1 MRDQRGSNICT
12 GSRDTGGA
20 SVLIPQTDITSVSLD
35 QWHVDDE
42 TIGWNEKRI
51 GRNEIKETE
60 GRRSR
65 VKGERDWLLAW
76 NHIRPEKETKGIN
89 LVMFGI
95 NVTETRTVKIKFCKR
110 VHLTFEWIWL
120 GDDTRAGLKWNRLEE
135 IRGSRRKEGNY
146 ASRMKD
152 HVINVQRTPS
162 SGDIK
167 FQHEKVNTWI
177 FSSFPE
183 NCIRLKYVTP

>member
-1 MRDQRGSNICT
+1 MRDQRGSNVCT

-20 SVLIPQTDITSVSLD
+20 SVLIPQTDITPVSLD
-35 QWHVDDE
+35 QWHVNDE

-65 VKGERDWLLAW
+65 VKGERDWPLTW
-76 NHIRPEKETKGIN
+76 NHIRAEKETKGIN
-89 LVMFGI
+89 LVIFGI
-95 NVTETRTVKIKFCKR
+95 NVTETRTAKIKFCKR

-120 GDDTRAGLKWNRLEE
+120 SDDTRAGLKWNRLEE

-146 ASRMKD
+146 ASKIKD
-152 HVINVQRTPS
+152 HMINVQRTPS

-177 FSSFPE
+177 FGSLSWK
-183 NCIRLKYVTP
+183 LQ